1 MSNRWKRGRS
11 VAVIPGLRVHTAP
24 KVASTALLGAVPT
37 SRRQAYPEEWGEEH
51 RFMVVR
57 HPLDRLV
64 STWAFF
70 LAQKDRPNEMT
81 AIGYE
86 QPCQFE
92 EFLSYCL
99 EIHDANQHTRAQ
111 WLYSGPWIIQQPV
124 RYENLADGWNDL
136 RRQFPVLGELSVKN
150 ASDHGEWRGYYS
162 TRQRI
167 EAEKMFAADMAL
179 YEMAS

>member
-1 MSNRWKRGRS
+1 MSNRWKRLRNVS
-11 VAVIPGLRVHTAP
+11 VIPGLRVHTVP
-24 KVASTALLGAVPT
+24 KVASTAILGAMPT
-37 SRRQAYPEEWGEEH
+37 IRRQAYPEEWGDEY

-57 HPLDRLV
+57 HPLERLV

-70 LAQKDRPNEMT
+70 LKDTRPNELT

-111 WLYSGPWIIQQPV
+111 WLYSGPWVLDQMV
-124 RYENLADGWNDL
+124 RYERLAEGWAEL
-136 RRQFPVLGELSVKN
+136 REQFPVLGDLPVKN
-150 ASDHGEWRGYYS
+150 RSDHDTWQGYYS
-162 TRQRI
+162 TRMKI

-179 YEMAS
+179 YEMAK